1 MAEETK
7 AKKVANR
14 IAYVEP
20 NDIYGS
26 VNGVPLTPNYEDYCI
41 GFNLI
46 AEIVSRFN
54 KNETTGSNSASN
66 QNAIS
71 ISWGA
76 WNRGDS
82 KWQSF
87 MEGGVK
93 DKDGNSYLSTYYT
106 DIVYEDVK
114 GKKIVE
120 GIGVE
125 SVNIVFESF
134 YTPTITIKFV
144 DVRGASL
151 FGKEAAIHE
160 EGKISAD
167 NVFGCFFTQP
177 YPKFKLQVK
186 GFYGKAVTYQLTCS
200 NFRGSFNSQNGNFE
214 KRKF

>member
-1 MAEETK
+1 M
-7 AKKVANR
+7 
-14 IAYVEP
+14 
-20 NDIYGS
+20 
-26 VNGVPLTPNYEDYCI
+26 
-41 GFNLI
+41 
-46 AEIVSRFN
+46 SRFN
-54 KNETTGSNSASN
+54 KNETTGSNSANN

-151 FGKEAAIHE
+151 FGKESAIHE

-167 NVFGCFFTQP
+167 NVFGCFLHNHTQNSSC
-177 YPKFKLQVK
+177 KLRDFMEK
-186 GFYGKAVTYQLTCS
+186 QLLISLLVLISGEVLTLKTEILS
-200 NFRGSFNSQNGNFE
+200 SQPHL
-214 KRKF
+214 